1 MFRRLAASIRNYSR
15 TPARRPERFSSRA
28 DTDMY
33 FGKTVEDGGLGKLR
47 HRRQMVEIDKQDDGR
62 GPVELEHEPAV
73 IDRIE

>member
-1 MFRRLAASIRNYSR
+1 
-15 TPARRPERFSSRA
+15 
-28 DTDMY
+28 MY

-47 HRRQMVEIDKQDDGR
+47 HRRQMAEIDKHDDGR